1 MKIIKVTYTVKSS
14 FAAKNQENIN
24 AFINELRWNNDP
36 CIRYVAYRGEDGK
49 TFTHIA
55 SYTNETS
62 QKDLLELDV
71 FKSFQQQRDEH
82 LEVAPKVEVMELAAA
97 SYDLFA
103 ETSLAR

>member
-24 AFINELRWNNDP
+24 AFINEVREINDP
-36 CIRYVAYRGEDGK
+36 DIRYVAYRGEDSK
-49 TFTHIA
+49 TFTHLA

-62 QKDLLELDV
+62 QKNLLELEV

-82 LEVAPKVEVMELAAA
+82 LEVSPKVEVVELVAA
-97 SYDLFA
+97 SYDLFN